1 MVQHP
6 SSIVGVKPVVLV
18 AIADLVSLD
27 CFVSSD
33 FILLDTLATRVTVEG
48 LDKRRLTRGYIVAA
62 SFKRLLELHSSA
74 CCKQCA

>member
-6 SSIVGVKPVVLV
+6 STFIGVKLVVLV
-18 AIADLVSLD
+18 AIADLVLLD

-33 FILLDTLATRVTVEG
+33 SILLDTLATRVGAEG
-48 LDKRRLTRGYIVAA
+48 LDERRLTRGYIVAA